1 MFSVRADA
9 GGLVQRKQYISGE
22 GCSGGPERRC
32 MDVERVGWIHC
43 GDPLKGKEESVFSS
57 KTRHAEQHV
66 YSTSFSQKQPGE
78 LRAAFS
84 SRSW

>member
-1 MFSVRADA
+1 
-9 GGLVQRKQYISGE
+9 
-22 GCSGGPERRC
+22 